1 VYDVTRRGTFEN
13 IKHWLSEARNYGH
26 QNMTYLLIGNKNDLA
41 EKRQV
46 TFDEGANFAR
56 QNGLSFLETSAK
68 DNINVKQA
76 FIKTAMVIAGKVKSG
91 QIGIDKSV
99 SFRS

>member
-1 VYDVTRRGTFEN
+1 
-13 IKHWLSEARNYGH
+13 
-26 QNMTYLLIGNKNDLA
+26 MTYLLIGNKNDLA

-56 QNGLSFLETSAK
+56 ANGLSFLETSAK

-76 FIKTAMVIAGKVKSG
+76 FLKTAMIIAGKVKNG
-91 QIGIDKSV
+91 QIAIDKSV
-99 SFRS
+99 NIPILTSLGQPRCQRKSQLSQDAWAR